1 MKTTLVLGA
10 LARVLA
16 LAAPA
21 QADHNSLVP
30 PTDRGVERKADGA
43 TSEGMTTN
51 GSLDIDLK
59 IGLDGFRLGS
69 RIFGRQGYAGGAWLN
84 GQVRPDGFSL
94 DGRVE
99 REGQAQ
105 NFKMNVDLDEWM
117 RRAATWWI
125 WGRLTDL

>member
-10 LARVLA
+10 LAMVLA

-30 PTDRGVERKADGA
+30 SADRDVERKSNGTAP
-43 TSEGMTTN
+43 EGMTTDH
-51 GSLDIDLK
+51 SLDINLK

-69 RIFGRQGYAGGAWLN
+69 RIFGRQGYAGGAWIN
-84 GQVRPDGFSL
+84 GQVRPDGFSV

-99 REGQAQ
+99 KDGRAQ
-105 NFKMNVDLDEWM
+105 NFKMNVELDQWM

-125 WGRLTDL
+125 FGRLTDL